1 MPGNDGRTRVRV
13 PDDWRPHGAPLVR
26 PDASALLHALEAH
39 IETLKAETETLKAQL
54 AAAEA
59 RAERQ
64 AAETAELTARHAG
77 DLAAERA
84 KTEVRNISC
93 LDRRHR
99 FSGYRRRSPNLPR
112 WQIG

>member
-77 DLAAERA
+77 DLAAER
-84 KTEVRNISC
+84 R
-93 LDRRHR
+93 
-99 FSGYRRRSPNLPR
+99 
-112 WQIG
+112 IG

>member
-84 KTEVRNISC
+84 KTESETSHASIAAIVLRAIEG
-93 LDRRHR
+93 DRRICR
-99 FSGYRRRSPNLPR
+99 AG
-112 WQIG
+112 G